1 MLGKAL
7 SETLSFVKSDGTN
20 RKDGI
25 KGLVTGGKFMTEDT
39 SIQVEPNDRFLREIN
54 NGLVEEY
61 IVTDPGYNA
70 AIPGMHVG
78 AFYNSKVRRSDA
90 PAAPPSTII
99 NNIQGPNARV
109 NINSVDNSQN
119 LASAADDGI
128 FDLLREKLLGS
139 ELPVEDQALIQ
150 AAIDEMEQAQGT
162 PDFKDKYKGF
172 VAVAANHAS
181 IFGTLLAGL
190 AMLL

>member
-1 MLGKAL
+1 MLGDAL
-7 SETLSFVKSDGTN
+7 NETLSFVKADGTN

-25 KGLVTGGKFMTEDT
+25 KGLVTSGKVMTEDT
-39 SIQVEPNDRFLREIN
+39 SIQVQPNDRFLREIG

-61 IVTDPGYNA
+61 IVEDPGYSA
-70 AIPGMHVG
+70 AMPNMGVG

-90 PAAPPSTII
+90 PPAPPSTII
-99 NNIQGPNARV
+99 NNVQGANARV

-119 LASAADDGI
+119 LAAVADDGI
-128 FDLLREKLLGS
+128 FDLLREKLS
-139 ELPVEDQALIQ
+139 ESDVPKPDQKSIQ
-150 AAIDEMEQAQGT
+150 AAIDDMQQAQGT
-162 PDFKDKYKGF
+162 PDFKEKYQGF

-181 IFGTLLAGL
+181 IFGTLLSGL